1 MATKLH
7 SMKLPRIAMALVPY
21 SLQLA
26 FFGIMA
32 ALVAANVEG

>member
-1 MATKLH
+1 MATNRL
-7 SMKLPRIAMALVPY
+7 STKLPRFAALVPY

-32 ALVAANVEG
+32 ALVAASVEG